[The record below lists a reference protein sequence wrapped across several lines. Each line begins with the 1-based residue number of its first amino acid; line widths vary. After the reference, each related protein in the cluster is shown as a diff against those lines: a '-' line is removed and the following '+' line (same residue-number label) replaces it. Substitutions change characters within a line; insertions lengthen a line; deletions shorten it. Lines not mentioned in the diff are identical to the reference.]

1 MVLPV
6 LERAGNVAT
15 TFSLRPHGS
24 GIQHDVHSPG
34 QLPSTIEQ
42 VAPPLYMNR
51 QFMKALMHL
60 SRRQQALST

>member
-24 GIQHDVHSPG
+24 GIQHDVHFSG
-34 QLPSTIEQ
+34 HLASTLEQ
-42 VAPPLYMNR
+42 VSPALYMNLQSMSR
-51 QFMKALMHL
+51 MHL